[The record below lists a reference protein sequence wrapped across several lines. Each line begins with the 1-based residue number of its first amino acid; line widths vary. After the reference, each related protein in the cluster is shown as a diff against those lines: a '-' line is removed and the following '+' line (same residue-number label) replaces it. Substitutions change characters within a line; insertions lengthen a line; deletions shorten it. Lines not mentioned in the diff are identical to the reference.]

1 MRYWPLALIG
11 LALPGAASAEEL
23 FLSDFQQ
30 GAAAPWRAAGN
41 GDVRLTSFEGNV
53 SMRLTAGASALVA
66 VPVAGRR
73 SLYINAKIAAE
84 GLDNAAICAV
94 EASRDEG
101 KSWTMVSS
109 VGKARA
115 DAVTLWAGGI
125 ALPDSDATLLLRLAA
140 RGKQASC
147 WFDDIAVT
155 GVAKA
160 ATTPTR
166 AALGREMLMD
176 GTGFSQPVD
185 LSAFAPAADAGK
197 PQAIF
202 AGRLH
207 LTGAAADGFRTIA
220 EEAGYERGAT
230 VRSLPDLDI
239 ELVQQGEALIPAQR
253 GLTRAIHPDWNW
265 IVEPG
270 RVWSEPGDGGLTRA
284 ALPFALQERNANC
297 THNGMLSFLF
307 GADGKVSRV
316 AFEIAGETCR
326 YRKFD
331 AWGFL
336 AARYVPGRVADAD
349 AIVRRHEETVAA
361 RLPVRPVADLPP
373 VVAAQLATAAG
384 PEPTVYGA
392 VLDGV
397 HYRSACVTRHG
408 DYPACD
414 VIDLP
419 SYSTAKSIF
428 GGVGL
433 MRLEKLYPG
442 SAAAAVADHV
452 PACAAGRRWAGGT
465 LEHALDMTTGHYGSA
480 AYMGDEDDASIT
492 GFFEPA
498 DHAAKIAF
506 ACDHYPR
513 KAAPGTKWVYHTSD
527 TYLLGTAMA
536 AILREKRGAGADLY
550 DDLVRPLWDGL
561 KLSPTLSTT
570 RRSEDAAAQPFVGW
584 GLTYQPDD
592 IARVSRWL
600 MQGAGGLLDPRL
612 FDAAMQRSAA
622 DGGLPAGFPGFRYR
636 AGFWA
641 RDMGAKLGCPASHW
655 VPAMSGFGGISVAML
670 PGRDALFYSFGDSD
684 HWDWGPAVVA
694 LAGEKKPCG

>member
-23 FLSDFQQ
+23 FRSDFQQ
-30 GAAAPWRAAGN
+30 GAAAPWRAAGG

-66 VPVAGRR
+66 VPVEGRR
-73 SLYINAKIAAE
+73 SLYVNAKIAAE
-84 GLDNAAICAV
+84 GLDDAAVCAV
-94 EASRDEG
+94 EVSRDEG
-101 KSWTMVSS
+101 KSWVAVSS

-115 DAVTLWAGGI
+115 DAVTLWSGGL
-125 ALPDSDATLLLRLAA
+125 ALADSDDTLLLRLAA
-140 RGKQASC
+140 RGKKATC
-147 WFDDIAVT
+147 WFDDIRVA

-160 ATTPTR
+160 AIASTR
-166 AALGREMLMD
+166 TALGREMLTD
-176 GTGFSQPVD
+176 GKGFDQPVD
-185 LSAFAPAADAGK
+185 LSAFAPAVGAGK
-197 PQAIF
+197 PRAAF

-207 LTGAAADGFRTIA
+207 LAGAAADGFRMVA
-220 EEAGYERGAT
+220 EEAGYERGDT

-239 ELVQQGEALIPAQR
+239 GLIQQGEALLPAQR
-253 GLTRAIHPDWNW
+253 GLLPATHPDWNW

-270 RVWSEPGDGGLTRA
+270 RVWSEPVDGGLTRA

-307 GADGKVSRV
+307 GADGSVSRA
-316 AFEIAGETCR
+316 AFEIASETCR

-336 AARYVPGRVADAD
+336 AARYVPGPVANAD
-349 AIVRRHEETVAA
+349 AIVRQHEETVAA
-361 RLPVRPVADLPP
+361 RLPVRAVADLPP
-373 VVAAQLATAAG
+373 AVAAQLATAAG

-408 DYPACD
+408 DYPACE

-419 SYSTAKSIF
+419 SYSTAKSIV

-442 SAAAAVADHV
+442 SAVAEV
-452 PACAAGRRWAGGT
+452 AGLIPACAAGRRWAGVT
-465 LEHALDMTTGHYGSA
+465 LAQALDMTTGHYGSA
-480 AYMGDEDDASIT
+480 AYMGDEDDAAIA

-498 DHAAKIAF
+498 GHAAKIAF
-506 ACDHYPR
+506 ACDHYSR
-513 KAAPGTKWVYHTSD
+513 KAPPGTKWVYHTTD
-527 TYLLGTAMA
+527 TYLLGTAIA
-536 AILREKRGAGADLY
+536 AILREKRGARADLY

-570 RRSEDAAAQPFVGW
+570 RRTEDAAAQPFVGW

-592 IARVSRWL
+592 IARISRWL
-600 MQGAGGLLDPRL
+600 MQGADGLLDPRL
-612 FDAAMQRSAA
+612 FDAAMQRSPA

-641 RDMGAKLGCPASHW
+641 RDMAAKLGCPAPHW

-684 HWDWGPAVVA
+684 HWDWSPAAIA
-694 LAGEKKPCG
+694 LAGKDKPCG

>member
-1 MRYWPLALIG
+1 MRYWALALIG
-11 LALPGAASAEEL
+11 SALPGAASAEEL
-23 FLSDFQQ
+23 FRSDFQQ
-30 GAAAPWRAAGN
+30 GVAAPWRAAGS
-41 GDVRLTSFEGNV
+41 GDVRLTSFQGNV
-53 SMRLTAGASALVA
+53 SMRLSAGASALAA
-66 VPVAGRR
+66 VNVEGRR
-73 SLYINAKIAAE
+73 SLYVNAKIAAE
-84 GLDNAAICAV
+84 GLDDNALCSV
-94 EASRDEG
+94 QVSRDEG
-101 KSWTMVSS
+101 MSWITVSS
-109 VGKARA
+109 VGAPRA

-125 ALPDSDATLLLRLAA
+125 ALADSDATLLLRLAV
-140 RGKQASC
+140 RGKQATC

-160 ATTPTR
+160 AKTPTR
-166 AALGREMLMD
+166 ATLGYEMLMT
-176 GTGFSQPVD
+176 GTGFDQPVD
-185 LSAFAPAADAGK
+185 LAAFAPTTDVGK
-197 PQAIF
+197 PHAMF

-207 LTGAAADGFRTIA
+207 LTGAAADGFYMIA
-220 EEAGYERGAT
+220 EEAGYERGDT

-239 ELVQQGEALIPAQR
+239 ALVQRGETLLPAQR
-253 GLTRAIHPDWNW
+253 GLIPGTHPDWNW
-265 IVEPG
+265 ILEPG
-270 RVWSEPGDGGLTRA
+270 RVWSETGDAGLTRA

-297 THNGMLSFLF
+297 THNGMLILLF
-307 GADGKVSRV
+307 GADGKVSRA

-336 AARYVPGRVADAD
+336 AALYVPGPVADAD
-349 AIVRRHEETVAA
+349 AIVWRHEETVAA

-373 VVAAQLATAAG
+373 AVAAQLATAAG

-392 VLDGV
+392 VLDGI
-397 HYRSACVTRHG
+397 HYRSTCVTRHG
-408 DYPACD
+408 DYPACEM
-414 VIDLP
+414 IDLP

-433 MRLEKLYPG
+433 MRLEALYPG
-442 SAAAAVADHV
+442 SAAAALAGLV
-452 PACAAGRRWAGGT
+452 PACVSGRRWAGVT
-465 LEHALDMTTGHYGSA
+465 LEHTLDMATGHYDSD

-536 AILREKRGAGADLY
+536 EILRQKRGADADLY
-550 DDLVRPLWDGL
+550 DDLVRPLWNGL
-561 KLSPTLSTT
+561 KLSSTLSTT
-570 RRSEDAAAQPFVGW
+570 RRSEDAVAQPFVGW

-592 IARVSRWL
+592 IARISRWL
-600 MQGAGGLLDPRL
+600 MQGADGLLDPRL
-612 FDAAMQRSAA
+612 FDAGMQLSAA
-622 DGGLPAGFPGFRYR
+622 DSGLGAGFPGFRYR

-641 RDMGAKLGCPASHW
+641 RDMGASLGCSAPHW
-655 VPAMSGFGGISVAML
+655 IPAMSGFGGISVAML

-684 HWDWGPAVVA
+684 HWDWAPAAVA
-694 LAGEKKPCG
+694 LAGKDKLCG